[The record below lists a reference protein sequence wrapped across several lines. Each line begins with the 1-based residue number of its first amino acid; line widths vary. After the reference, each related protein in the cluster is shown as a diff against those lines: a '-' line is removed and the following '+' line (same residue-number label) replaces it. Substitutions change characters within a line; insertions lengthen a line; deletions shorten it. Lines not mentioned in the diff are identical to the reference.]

1 MFSQLHQFQSSKLTH
16 TQKALLKLQYQTVHS
31 AHSATDDKF
40 EAWLM
45 TLEEQWTPE
54 IAACLQGKFPD
65 WRS

>member
-1 MFSQLHQFQSSKLTH
+1 MSSQLHQFQSSKLTQ
-16 TQKALLKLQYQTVHS
+16 TQKALLKLQYQTVPL
-31 AHSATDDKF
+31 ATDDKF

>member
-1 MFSQLHQFQSSKLTH
+1 MLFMISLV
-16 TQKALLKLQYQTVHS
+16 AE
-31 AHSATDDKF
+31 F
-40 EAWLM
+40 EAWIM

>member
-1 MFSQLHQFQSSKLTH
+1 MSSQLHQFQSPKLTH
-16 TQKALLKLQYQTVHS
+16 TQKAFLKLQYQTVS
-31 AHSATDDKF
+31 SATDDKF

-54 IAACLQGKFPD
+54 ISACLQGKFPD

>member
-1 MFSQLHQFQSSKLTH
+1 MSSKLHQSQSSKLTQ
-16 TQKALLKLQYQTVHS
+16 TQKAFLKLHYQTVY
-31 AHSATDDKF
+31 SATDDKF